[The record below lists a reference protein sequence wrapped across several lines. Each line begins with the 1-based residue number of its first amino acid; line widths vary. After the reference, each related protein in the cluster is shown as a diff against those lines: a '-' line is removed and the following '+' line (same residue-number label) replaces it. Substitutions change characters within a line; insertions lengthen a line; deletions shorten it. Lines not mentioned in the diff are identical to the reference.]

1 MTNIQLSIY
10 AMAIGLC
17 VFTGL
22 LAWRSLFHNRAF
34 FAFIC
39 VITVMLTCDWLMAHP
54 ATPLKSLWL
63 IGIMASSF
71 LVAPCA
77 LWLAQSAGLSNRPL
91 AKRRHL
97 AAIALGWVLLIPLA
111 TAIHWGTEFAKPG
124 NPTSAS
130 YALFIHTTML
140 MSAALFIG
148 QTIIAVRA
156 CITLLRERTQQNR
169 ALFSVYSGTKQTCEP
184 GLNTL
189 RLLALVLIANA
200 AIALMRIFYCAV
212 FDEFVLPLSLAI
224 VLGQLAMVVFL
235 ALSFMHQQVGN
246 QSEALR
252 QQLFPSAGNN
262 HLAMPDEAH
271 EQNEAI
277 AINTHP
283 PLIDS
288 APAHSLNAESQHISE
303 RDESKYSR
311 PKYSKSGLSPE
322 RQAAIL
328 QAIKHAMQNDQLFTQ
343 PGLSLNDLCEH
354 IQESPHHVSQAINKS
369 EYHNFYDL
377 INRQRVALAAHLLIT
392 QPTSSILDIG
402 FACGFNAKSS
412 FNHAFKKYQGLT
424 PSQFRKQPITNN
436 RATEQTAIEPQ
447 YS

>member
-39 VITVMLTCDWLMAHP
+39 VITVMFTCDWLMAHP

-77 LWLAQSAGLSNRPL
+77 LWLAQSSGLSTRPL
-91 AKRRHL
+91 AKRGHF
-97 AAIALGWVLLIPLA
+97 AVIALGWVLLIPLA

-130 YALFIHTTML
+130 YALFIHSTML
-140 MSAALFIG
+140 ISAALFIG
-148 QTIIAVRA
+148 QTIAAVRT
-156 CITLLRERTQQNR
+156 CIAFLRERSQQNL
-169 ALFSVYSGTKQTCEP
+169 ALFSAYSDRGVNSGQALGSEP

-189 RLLALVLIANA
+189 RLLALVLLANA
-200 AIALMRIFYCAV
+200 AIALMRIFYCAMY
-212 FDEFVLPLSLAI
+212 DDFVLPLSLAI
-224 VLGQLAMVVFL
+224 VLGQLAMVAFL
-235 ALSFMHQQVGN
+235 ALSFMHQQVGT
-246 QSEALR
+246 QSEILR
-252 QQLFPSAGNN
+252 QQLFSSERYSHSAIP
-262 HLAMPDEAH
+262 HKDHAR
-271 EQNEAI
+271 NEPAT
-277 AINTHP
+277 ANTHSQA
-283 PLIDS
+283 IDA
-288 APAHSLNAESQHISE
+288 APAHSQNQEFEHITE
-303 RDESKYSR
+303 NSR
-311 PKYSKSGLSPE
+311 PKYRKSGLSPE

-328 QAIKHAMQNDQLFTQ
+328 RAIDHAMRHYQLFTR

-354 IQESPHHVSQAINKS
+354 IRESPHHVSQAIS
-369 EYHNFYDL
+369 ESEHHNFYDL
-377 INRQRVALAAHLLIT
+377 INRQRVAHAAGLLIT
-392 QPTSSILDIG
+392 EPTSCVLDIG

-424 PSQFRKQPITNN
+424 PSQFRKQE
-436 RATEQTAIEPQ
+436 AGEHSDQTMAKAQTP
-447 YS
+447 